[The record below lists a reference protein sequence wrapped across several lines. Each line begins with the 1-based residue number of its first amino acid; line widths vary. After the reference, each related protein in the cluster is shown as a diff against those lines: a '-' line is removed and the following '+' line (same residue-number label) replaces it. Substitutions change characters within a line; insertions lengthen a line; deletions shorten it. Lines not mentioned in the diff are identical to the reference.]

1 LFLGGPAIHWRLIV
15 RYTIVLSLAKE
26 QRLPPSGRIRDERG
40 GKARG
45 AVGSVLVTGAS
56 AGIGREL
63 ARVFASRGYDLI
75 LAARSRET
83 IAALAKELIATH
95 GVDVKSL
102 PVDLSVSGAAQSMFD
117 GLEQSG
123 VSVDILVN
131 NAGVLF
137 EGDFSSI
144 TLEDHLRLM
153 QINVVAP
160 TSLTRLFL
168 PSMLQRRSGRIL
180 NVASTAAFIPVPRLA
195 AYAAA
200 KAYVLSL
207 TEALSE
213 ELRGTGVTATALCPG
228 FTDTSMTR
236 ASRIAKAVPA
246 VMFMSAAAVAE
257 EGVAACLG
265 GETICVP
272 GVANWALTSG
282 APILPR
288 RLVRMVSGLMTAGGR
303 DRTASSRTA
312 RGSAI
317 AKAEKERDEG

>member
-1 LFLGGPAIHWRLIV
+1 LR
-15 RYTIVLSLAKE
+15 
-26 QRLPPSGRIRDERG
+26 PSGRLRDQGG
-40 GKARG
+40 GKART
-45 AVGSVLVTGAS
+45 AVGLVLVTGAS

-63 ARVFASRGYDLI
+63 ARAFASRGHDLI
-75 LAARSRET
+75 LAARSHET

-102 PVDLSVSGAAQSMFD
+102 PVDLSASGAAQSMAH
-117 GLEQSG
+117 GLEQNG

-144 TLEDHLRLM
+144 SLEDHLRLL
-153 QINVVAP
+153 QIDVVAL

-168 PSMLQRRSGRIL
+168 PSMVRRRSGRIL
-180 NVASTAAFIPVPRLA
+180 NVASTAAYMPVPRLA
-195 AYAAA
+195 SYAAA

-228 FTDTSMTR
+228 FTDTLMTR
-236 ASRIAKAVPA
+236 ASRLAKSVPA
-246 VMFMSAAAVAE
+246 AMFMSAAAVAE
-257 EGVAACLG
+257 EGVAACLA

-272 GVANWALTSG
+272 GVANRAVTSG
-282 APILPR
+282 VPILPR
-288 RLVRMVSGLMTAGGR
+288 RLVRMVGGLMTAGGWN
-303 DRTASSRTA
+303 RTASPSTA
-312 RGSAI
+312 PGAAI
-317 AKAEKERDEG
+317 AKAEKETDER